1 MKTIIKVIDEAIKAV
16 LVILMIALSVLA
28 FYQVVS
34 RSFWK
39 VPSWNEEA
47 IRFLF
52 VWASCLGAA
61 VGIKEHVH
69 IGIDVVV
76 NLLPEM
82 GKNYVAILV
91 QIVLLFFDAFI
102 IKYGFELV
110 SMTLHQPSPALRLPM
125 GYVYLAVPVLG
136 VLGAFYSLVE
146 IGKIVQTIKGAG
158 NNA

>member
-1 MKTIIKVIDEAIKAV
+1 LKNIIKAIDKIIKIV
-16 LVILMIALSVLA
+16 LVILMVALSVLA

-39 VPSWNEEA
+39 VPAWNEEA

-76 NLLPEM
+76 NMLPQM
-82 GKNYVAILV
+82 GRNYVAILV
-91 QIVLLFFDAFI
+91 QLVLLFFDVFI
-102 IKYGFELV
+102 VKYGLQLV

-125 GYVYLAVPVLG
+125 GYVYLAVPALG
-136 VLGAFYSLVE
+136 ILGAFYSLVE
-146 IGKIVQTIKGAG
+146 IGKIVQEIKGAG

>member
-1 MKTIIKVIDEAIKAV
+1 MKNIIKAIDKIIKIV
-16 LVILMIALSVLA
+16 LVILMVALSVLA

-39 VPSWNEEA
+39 VPAWNEEA

-76 NLLPEM
+76 NMLPQM
-82 GKNYVAILV
+82 GRNYVAILV
-91 QIVLLFFDAFI
+91 QLVLLFFDVFI
-102 IKYGFELV
+102 VKYGLQLV

-125 GYVYLAVPVLG
+125 GYVYLAVPALG
-136 VLGAFYSLVE
+136 ILGAFYSLVE
-146 IGKIVQTIKGAG
+146 IGKIVQEIKGAG